1 MHPSGTQGSYDGLRR
16 EGSKGD
22 GAAAPREMNLFKIRY
37 RKTDTVKPAVPVMI
51 PDGGFLCKQAL

>member
-1 MHPSGTQGSYDGLRR
+1 MACGVRVQSVQRVMV
-16 EGSKGD
+16 
-22 GAAAPREMNLFKIRY
+22 AAPPREMNLFKIRY